1 MDHFIENEMNI
12 FLGTRYNIYYP
23 VHMPSVMVTFVQLL
37 QYTDEGAFHNAFAC
51 LLMMGEILPDYSM

>member
-23 VHMPSVMVTFVQLL
+23 IHMPSVMVTFVQLL
-37 QYTDEGAFHNAFAC
+37 QYIDEGAFHNVFAC
-51 LLMMGEILPDYSM
+51 FLMMGEILPDYFM

>member
-23 VHMPSVMVTFVQLL
+23 IHMPSVMVTFVQLL
-37 QYTDEGAFHNAFAC
+37 QYIDEGAFHNTFAC
-51 LLMMGEILPDYSM
+51 LLMMGEILLDYFM